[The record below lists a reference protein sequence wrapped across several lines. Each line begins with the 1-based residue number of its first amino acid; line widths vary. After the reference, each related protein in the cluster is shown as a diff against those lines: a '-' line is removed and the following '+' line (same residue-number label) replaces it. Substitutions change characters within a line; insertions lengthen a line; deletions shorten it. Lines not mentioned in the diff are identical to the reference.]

1 MEERIQGRR
10 KRGKRL
16 ITFIGMIISLSVSLS
31 ACGIK
36 DEESLNLFREKAG
49 LLKEQALADWNPR
62 EANRLSD
69 ALEDALSLLE
79 EQAPPA

>member
-36 DEESLNLFREKAG
+36 DEERG
-49 LLKEQALADWNPR
+49 
-62 EANRLSD
+62 
-69 ALEDALSLLE
+69 
-79 EQAPPA
+79 